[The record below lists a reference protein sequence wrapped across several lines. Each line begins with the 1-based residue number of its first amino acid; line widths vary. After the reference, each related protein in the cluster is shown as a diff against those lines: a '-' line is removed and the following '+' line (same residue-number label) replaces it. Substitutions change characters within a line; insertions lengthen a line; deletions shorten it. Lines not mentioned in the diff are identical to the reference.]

1 MSEPCYVVVQGA
13 RVGVIWPAR
22 GGGFTLRTGASLIRP
37 RVHHFSLDEGLQG
50 VVAYV
55 VKRFGAE
62 PEFVPAAG
70 SLPDA

>member
-1 MSEPCYVVVQGA
+1 MSGTSYVVVNGD
-13 RVGVIWPAR
+13 RVGVVWPAR

-37 RVHHFSLDEGLQG
+37 RVHHFSLEEGLEG
-50 VVAYV
+50 VVAYI

-62 PEFVPAAG
+62 PEFETTAA